1 MLAIGKIRTRGERAR
16 VGHDAVLITMHEA
29 VCTTMHREHHASGCI
44 HEVLCT
50 HYAS

>member
-1 MLAIGKIRTRGERAR
+1 MLAIGKSRTRGERAR
-16 VGHDAVLITMHEA
+16 VGHDAVLNTIHKD
-29 VCTTMHREHHASGCI
+29 VCTIMHREHHASGCI